1 MWITQKKN
9 TLIMCHVMLAKI
21 DQIGMK
27 SKSKTFLQE
36 GLVNECSI
44 YFFKNFKSINYILK

>member
-1 MWITQKKN
+1 
-9 TLIMCHVMLAKI
+9 MCHVMLAKI